1 MIVVIG
7 GIIPPRWQKVNE
19 RMACMKQKLLI
30 LMSAVLLLFSGCSSE
45 RFLPAEGK
53 GGDSEIE
60 VPETSMLPSEVSEE
74 LKLYSI
80 GEPFL
85 SESTGGT
92 GYLSITV
99 DSVNIYKDFAM
110 TDISREDVDEAVGG
124 TLLGGGILLRDEVI
138 EDDGKLKDGYC
149 YIMLDLTIT
158 NQDAV
163 GMGEDNVFS
172 ISGLAITEKEL
183 LLEPDSF
190 LQSNYPELL
199 FTVKESYNIS
209 YFNLGLDGEKQAWQ
223 YRCPVG
229 ESVKARLGFF
239 VKDYTESDETHTLLL
254 FDGIGSY
261 SQNLVDLSLDSGNR
275 EGQEAY

>member
-1 MIVVIG
+1 
-7 GIIPPRWQKVNE
+7 
-19 RMACMKQKLLI
+19 
-30 LMSAVLLLFSGCSSE
+30 MSAVLLLFSGCSSE

-60 VPETSMLPSEVSEE
+60 VPETSMLPSEE

-85 SESTGGT
+85 SESPGGT

-99 DSVNIYKDFAM
+99 DSVNIYKDFAK
-110 TDISREDVDEAVGG
+110 TNISREDVNETVGS
-124 TLLGGGILLRDEVI
+124 TLFGGGILLRDEVI

-149 YIMLDLTIT
+149 YLILDLTIT
-158 NQDAV
+158 NQDTV
-163 GMGEDNVFS
+163 GMGEDDVFS
-172 ISGLAITEKEL
+172 ISDLAITEKEL

-209 YFNLGLDGEKQAWQ
+209 Y
-223 YRCPVG
+223 
-229 ESVKARLGFF
+229 
-239 VKDYTESDETHTLLL
+239 
-254 FDGIGSY
+254 
-261 SQNLVDLSLDSGNR
+261 
-275 EGQEAY
+275 